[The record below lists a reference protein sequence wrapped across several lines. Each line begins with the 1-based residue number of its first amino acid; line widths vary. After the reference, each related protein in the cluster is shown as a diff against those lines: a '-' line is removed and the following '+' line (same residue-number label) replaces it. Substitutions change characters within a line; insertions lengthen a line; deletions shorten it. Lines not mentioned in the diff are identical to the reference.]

1 MTNATKN
8 TLKSVI
14 VLSIISIVCVALLAI
29 ANNVFPKPDTSAKLD
44 SKTIS
49 LLNGICQSESYEIV
63 YSTDDQIISDYNTK
77 KGTKYK
83 YINAIYRATGDTNY
97 GKLIVESIGNGY
109 QNGTVTVLVAYNSDK
124 SIMGIELKS
133 YDSAKNN
140 YMKDKL
146 VKNNV
151 LKGIFASLVGSIGN
165 VGKADNIS
173 AKTGA
178 TNSLN
183 GVATAINFA
192 NEFILSLDVDSL
204 PPIEIQPINSALY
217 VNGEVKLCGGK
228 HE

>member
-1 MTNATKN
+1 
-8 TLKSVI
+8 
-14 VLSIISIVCVALLAI
+14 
-29 ANNVFPKPDTSAKLD
+29 
-44 SKTIS
+44 
-49 LLNGICQSESYEIV
+49 
-63 YSTDDQIISDYNTK
+63 
-77 KGTKYK
+77 
-83 YINAIYRATGDTNY
+83 
-97 GKLIVESIGNGY
+97 
-109 QNGTVTVLVAYNSDK
+109 
-124 SIMGIELKS
+124 
-133 YDSAKNN
+133 
-140 YMKDKL
+140 MKDKL